1 MLNMHDVE
9 EIGKPLIIL
18 LVAIFGVY
26 IILPSATQ
34 DNIDAWLYDWR
45 KQRRLRKNGRD
56 VHQIVT
62 AARNRK
68 SE

>member
-1 MLNMHDVE
+1 MINMNDVE
-9 EIGKPLIIL
+9 EIGKPLFVL

-45 KQRRLRKNGRD
+45 KCRRLKKTGRD
-56 VHQIVT
+56 VQQIVE

-68 SE
+68 V

>member
-1 MLNMHDVE
+1 MINMNDVE
-9 EIGKPLIIL
+9 EIGKPLFVL
-18 LVAIFGVY
+18 LVAMFGVY

-45 KQRRLRKNGRD
+45 KCHRLKKSGRD
-56 VHQIVT
+56 VQQIVE

-68 SE
+68 A

>member
-1 MLNMHDVE
+1 MINIHDVE

-18 LVAIFGVY
+18 LVAIFGLY

-34 DNIDAWLYDWR
+34 DNIDAWWYDWR
-45 KQRRLRKNGRD
+45 KRRRLRKNGRD
-56 VHQIVT
+56 VHQIVE

-68 SE
+68 